1 MPNNYVL
8 LETISLTQS
17 AASVTFDNLPTSG
30 YTDLKIVYSARS
42 TGTRIGIVPLIN
54 GSSANITTRGLE
66 GDGSSAS
73 SYTST
78 NIIGYTVP
86 SSATAST
93 FGNTEV
99 YIPNYRS
106 SNFKSISADSVNEN
120 NATSAFSLLNAFLWS
135 NTAAITSLTLQSDDT
150 GSNSI
155 AAGSTFSLYG
165 VAALGTTPV
174 LAPQATGGNIVA
186 NDGTY
191 WYHAF
196 LSSGNF
202 VPQTG
207 LTADVLVI
215 AGGGAGVP
223 GDYGN
228 SGGGAGGLIAFTGQ
242 NLTAINYTCTV
253 GAGGAGRGNQTG
265 NGLNGTNSTFAA
277 LTAAV
282 GGGGGGGFNV
292 ATTDGQDGRSGGS
305 GGGGSF
311 SAHIGGAG
319 TAGQGNNGGAA
330 NGGAPGYPGG
340 GGGGAGAVGATPA
353 SATSPGNGGV
363 GSSAYSSWGLATT
376 TGQNVSGTVYFAGG
390 GAGSLYG
397 AGTNGTGGN
406 GGGGFGSSGGGTG
419 GSGTANTGGGG
430 GGAGVAG
437 TGGSGGSGIIL
448 IRYPIA

>member
-1 MPNNYVL
+1 MPNNYIL
-8 LETISLTQS
+8 LETIELTQS

-120 NATSAFSLLNAFLWS
+120 NA
-135 NTAAITSLTLQSDDT
+135 TAAITSLTLQSDDT